1 MFDDPFDMLTLC
13 HEKVRRFAA
22 LTGKLKT
29 HVEHHG
35 ADDAASQAATSI
47 LRYFNLAA
55 PLHHADEEQDVYPAL
70 RQHLPEEPSDT
81 RRIELERAIN
91 DLEAEHAHLADLWD
105 AVRIWLEQLEH
116 KKYVQPPECVP
127 EFVMAYPHHA
137 DREEREIYP
146 FAVVLSLTEREQLG
160 LRMVNRRRMTEKH

>member
-1 MFDDPFDMLTLC
+1 MFDEPFDMLTLC

-29 HVEHHG
+29 HVQRHG

-55 PLHHADEEQDVYPAL
+55 PLHHADEERDVYPAL
-70 RQHLPEEPSDT
+70 RKHLPEVSDA

-105 AVRIWLEQLEH
+105 PVRIWLEQLEE
-116 KKYVQPPECVP
+116 KKSVQPPDCVE
-127 EFVMAYPHHA
+127 EFVMAYPRHA
-137 DREEREIYP
+137 DREELEIYP
-146 FAVVLSLTEREQLG
+146 FAVMLSLTERQELG
-160 LRMVNRRRMTEKH
+160 LKMVQRRRATETY